1 VFTNVPGPQTRWY
14 LLDSPMLATYPVVPL
29 LPVHGVGI
37 ALMSYCGGLY
47 FGFNS
52 DWEQV
57 PDLHELVL
65 ATKMSFEELVEATA
79 GADVGGIDESA
90 SSEP

>member
-1 VFTNVPGPQTRWY
+1 
-14 LLDSPMLATYPVVPL
+14 MLATYPVVPL